1 MGGGT
6 DGWQD
11 MSEEI
16 VDRGHGARVKV
27 ATVGMEERGWTGK
40 LLRVMDRTQC

>member
-1 MGGGT
+1 MGGGI

-27 ATVGMEERGWTGK
+27 ATVGMVERGWTGK